1 MLLDMSKTVEQR
13 LRKIKLLIADVDG
26 VLTDGSIY
34 LGNDGVEFK
43 RFSVLDGAAVAFA
56 RAAGLK
62 LAVISGRYSPATE
75 SRMKEL
81 GIDEDCYQGKL
92 NKLRI
97 YEELCHKY
105 DLKDDEVAYIGDDL
119 IDADVME
126 KVGMAIA
133 VRNAHPFIKEIAHQC
148 TETVGGEGA
157 FREAVEL
164 ILKGQGLYEKT
175 LKTIKDRI
183 ASKHE

>member
-1 MLLDMSKTVEQR
+1 MSKTIGQR
-13 LRKIKLLIADVDG
+13 LRKIKLLITDVDG
-26 VLTDGSIY
+26 VLTEGSIY
-34 LGNDGVEFK
+34 LGNDGVELK
-43 RFSVLDGAAVAFA
+43 RFSIHDGAAVAFA

-92 NKLRI
+92 NKVKI
-97 YEELCHKY
+97 YDELCQKY

-119 IDADVME
+119 IDAAVME
-126 KVGMAIA
+126 KVGIA
-133 VRNAHPFIKEIAHQC
+133 LAVQDAHPFIKEIAHHC
-148 TETVGGEGA
+148 TEAAGGEGA

-183 ASKHE
+183 ASKDE

>member
-1 MLLDMSKTVEQR
+1 
-13 LRKIKLLIADVDG
+13 
-26 VLTDGSIY
+26 
-34 LGNDGVEFK
+34 
-43 RFSVLDGAAVAFA
+43 
-56 RAAGLK
+56 
-62 LAVISGRYSPATE
+62 
-75 SRMKEL
+75 MKEL
-81 GIDEDCYQGKL
+81 GIDENCYQGKL
-92 NKLRI
+92 NKLRV

-133 VRNAHPFIKEIAHQC
+133 VRNAHPFIKEIAHHS

-183 ASKHE
+183 ASKDE

>member
-1 MLLDMSKTVEQR
+1 MSKTVEQR

-105 DLKDDEVAYIGDDL
+105 DLKDNE
-119 IDADVME
+119 DVME

-133 VRNAHPFIKEIAHQC
+133 VRNAHPFIKEIAHHC